1 MDRDLTDQALRPALW
16 GAVGIGAA
24 LYGMWSAPLAG
35 GFLAGAVWN
44 VVNLALLRAL
54 AQAWAREE
62 TRRVRQLLLA
72 KVLILYPVGLALAM
86 SGVYSLVGMLAGFG
100 WVFITIT
107 GLAAWAACTDS
118 RRCAVEPRR
127 G

>member
-1 MDRDLTDQALRPALW
+1 MDRDLTEQALRPALW

-24 LYGMWSAPLAG
+24 LYGMRSAPVAG

-62 TRRVRQLLLA
+62 GRQVRRLLLA

-86 SGVYSLVGMLAGFG
+86 SGAYSLVGMLAGFS
-100 WVFITIT
+100 WVFIIII
-107 GLAAWAACTDS
+107 GLATWSACTEN
-118 RRCAVEPRR
+118 RRCAVEPPR